1 VSLRGVRAPMIRLW
15 IVIAV
20 VWFAV
25 AVGNAARHEW
35 ILAVLALVAS
45 ACAAVAV
52 FNGRS
57 S

>member
-1 VSLRGVRAPMIRLW
+1 MIRLW
-15 IVIAV
+15 IAIAV

-25 AVGNAARHEW
+25 AAVNAARHEW
-35 ILAVLALVAS
+35 VLAVLALVAS